1 MQSIETKKT
10 STALALA
17 AELIEDT
24 RSLGYIR
31 DDSKPK
37 VVDIDDVEE
46 EVVLPWYK
54 QYWLVIMTQW
64 ESLKEAIMPDIT
76 ITLTDT
82 QYKGLQYAAADPQD
96 WADNALTNR
105 ARIANDEIISM
116 YTNRA
121 LDEGVAI
128 PATREL
134 IVADAFTRSWA
145 KTAAQVQAEAEAQE
159 TP

>member
-1 MQSIETKKT
+1 
-10 STALALA
+10 
-17 AELIEDT
+17 
-24 RSLGYIR
+24 
-31 DDSKPK
+31 
-37 VVDIDDVEE
+37 
-46 EVVLPWYK
+46 
-54 QYWLVIMTQW
+54 
-64 ESLKEAIMPDIT
+64 MPNIT

-96 WADNALTNR
+96 WADNAVTNR

-134 IVADAFTRSWA
+134 IVADAFTRGWA
-145 KTAAQVQAEAEAQE
+145 KTAAQVNAEASE

>member
-1 MQSIETKKT
+1 
-10 STALALA
+10 
-17 AELIEDT
+17 
-24 RSLGYIR
+24 
-31 DDSKPK
+31 
-37 VVDIDDVEE
+37 
-46 EVVLPWYK
+46 
-54 QYWLVIMTQW
+54 
-64 ESLKEAIMPDIT
+64 MPDIT

-96 WADNALTNR
+96 WADNVVTNR

-134 IVADAFTRSWA
+134 IVADAFTRGWA
-145 KTAAQVQAEAEAQE
+145 KTAAQVNAEAEASE

>member
-1 MQSIETKKT
+1 
-10 STALALA
+10 
-17 AELIEDT
+17 
-24 RSLGYIR
+24 
-31 DDSKPK
+31 
-37 VVDIDDVEE
+37 
-46 EVVLPWYK
+46 
-54 QYWLVIMTQW
+54 
-64 ESLKEAIMPDIT
+64 MPDIT

-134 IVADAFTRSWA
+134 IVADAFTRGWA
-145 KTAAQVQAEAEAQE
+145 KTAAQVNAEASE

>member
-1 MQSIETKKT
+1 
-10 STALALA
+10 
-17 AELIEDT
+17 
-24 RSLGYIR
+24 
-31 DDSKPK
+31 
-37 VVDIDDVEE
+37 
-46 EVVLPWYK
+46 
-54 QYWLVIMTQW
+54 
-64 ESLKEAIMPDIT
+64 MPDIT

-105 ARIANDEIISM
+105 ARIANDEIVSM

-134 IVADAFTRSWA
+134 IVSDAFTRGWA
-145 KTAAQVQAEAEAQE
+145 QTAAERQEEAEANA
-159 TP
+159 PI